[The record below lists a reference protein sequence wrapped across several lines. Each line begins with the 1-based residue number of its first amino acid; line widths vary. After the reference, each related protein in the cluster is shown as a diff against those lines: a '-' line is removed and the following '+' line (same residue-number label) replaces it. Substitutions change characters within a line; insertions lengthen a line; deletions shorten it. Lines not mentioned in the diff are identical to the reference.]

1 MLESRTM
8 TEKKQD
14 FCWNKYE
21 ECETKK
27 DELKIRIKELE
38 AELDYYNALSA
49 LYLEEY
55 DKEIMKRHD

>member
-1 MLESRTM
+1 M
-8 TEKKQD
+8 TEKQE
-14 FCWNKYE
+14 FCWSKYE

-27 DELKIRIKELE
+27 DEIKLRIKELE
-38 AELDYYNALSA
+38 AEMDYYNALSA

>member
-1 MLESRTM
+1 M
-8 TEKKQD
+8 TEKQE

-21 ECETKK
+21 EYETKK
-27 DELKIRIKELE
+27 DELKLRIKELE

-55 DKEIMKRHD
+55 DKEIMKRHV